1 MTDPMTRSA
10 TGAVVLPSMPM
21 APISN
26 PQLPAGP
33 DWGFQLK
40 WDGVRMLSLIEH
52 GRIRLYSRQMDE
64 KTALYP
70 EAVDLLKQHASHLPP
85 LLLDGEAVMF
95 DLVKQ
100 KPDFSQVLQR
110 ERTRSAAANIRG
122 AETSHFI
129 YVLFDLL
136 HYNGE
141 DYRSRP
147 YAERYDKLRELFP
160 EKRPQLFVTDLFR
173 DGPSLWQ
180 WIEASGW
187 EGIVS
192 KRLSSPYR
200 EGKHHKDWF
209 KKKTAQLYEVR
220 FVALIIRE
228 GRVASLMME
237 KDGVLFGRV
246 SLGLNESS
254 KAALLAYGKQHERES
269 PLWNKAELPA
279 ELKRETILW
288 LAVPLTG
295 TVTGLETTAAGQ
307 LRHPKL
313 VNFRVQED

>member
-1 MTDPMTRSA
+1 MTGLIPITD
-10 TGAVVLPSMPM
+10 TGTLILPNMPM

-40 WDGVRMLSLIEH
+40 WDGVRMLSRIEH
-52 GRIRLYSRQMDE
+52 GRIRLYSRHMDD

-70 EAVDLLKQHASHLPP
+70 EAVELLKRHAAQLPS

-95 DLVKQ
+95 DLAKQ

-110 ERTRSAAANIRG
+110 ERTRSASANIRG

-136 HYNGE
+136 GYNGE
-141 DYRSRP
+141 DYRTRP
-147 YAERYDKLRELFP
+147 FAERHEKLRELFP
-160 EKRPQLFVTDLFR
+160 VKHPQLFVTDLFS

-180 WIEASGW
+180 WVEESGW
-187 EGIVS
+187 EGVVS

-200 EGKHHKDWF
+200 EGKQHKDWY
-209 KKKTAQLYEVR
+209 KKKTAQIHEVR
-220 FVALIIRE
+220 FVGLIIRE
-228 GRVASLMME
+228 GRVASLIME
-237 KDGVLFGRV
+237 KDKVLFGRV

-254 KAALLAYGKQHERES
+254 KAALLAYGKQYERES
-269 PLWNKAELPA
+269 PLWNKSYLPA
-279 ELKRETILW
+279 ELKREKIMW
-288 LAVPLTG
+288 LSVPLTG
-295 TVTGLETTAAGQ
+295 TVTGLEVTAAGQ

-313 VNFRVQED
+313 VNIRV